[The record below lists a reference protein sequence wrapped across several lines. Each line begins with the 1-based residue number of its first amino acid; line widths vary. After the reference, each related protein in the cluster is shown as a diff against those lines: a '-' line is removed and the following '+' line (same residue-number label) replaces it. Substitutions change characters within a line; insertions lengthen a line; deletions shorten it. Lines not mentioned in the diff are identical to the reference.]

1 MPFASSTS
9 ASNRLDYS
17 GTYGGAVSIVV
28 RRYYRTGLPGTPPC
42 RGVTTAEPCLQSFLL
57 NPSRVGY
64 FMAPILKATEAPVAN
79 STATTSS
86 APHTKPPSEAHART
100 QPVALEI
107 PVTVNGAR
115 TADGS
120 DKRVPFSES
129 TQTVLVLPHGAV
141 VRIAAP
147 LASGQLV
154 FLTNE
159 KTKKEVVCQVV
170 KSKSTGGAAAYVEL
184 QFTEPSP
191 GFWGLQVP
199 AVSPAANPVH
209 RPAAPVPSGIAK
221 PVAPDPT
228 VARPSMAARPTPA
241 APAVPVAKPVV
252 PVAPPTPV
260 HQDPVVANSEPV
272 SPAHIAA
279 ESSKHFPVSAFSS
292 HSAEPVR
299 PAAPAESEIKL
310 PDPTSAASTATAP
323 PETAHHPIPAP
334 PLRDY
339 SKEIDALF
347 ASPQTPNE
355 PAPQS
360 QTTRT
365 IGAPTTD
372 DLKLQAARLQAQLSS
387 MLFTETPAASKN
399 AAPGGAKPAAPTAV
413 TPIDKPVVPA
423 KKPASIGLDEEV
435 KVPSWL
441 APLSQNSQG
450 VSAEPAEPPA
460 DSGDPPASV
469 NSEESFDAL
478 ATEAPKRSA
487 TAVFGGQLLGEAAST
502 GTKESKK
509 GLFIGLAAAV
519 VLVLAAGGWYY
530 HQNYSL
536 PASASA
542 AGTTSPE
549 ASASAPTT
557 TAPATPA
564 GSSPVTE
571 EVHSAPVVPSK
582 SSKRSAGA
590 PAVATPPPAA
600 EHRNARPAA
609 KTAEPVPAPATQ
621 SPALADVHLAAP
633 IVNHSTPSQQIGE
646 AVPSIDTKGVSE
658 GSDPFAVAG
667 RHTPPT
673 APLPI
678 GGDVKPAQLIKS
690 VPPEYP
696 EMAKA
701 QHVSG
706 KVQIDALV
714 DASGNVASVKV
725 LSGPML
731 LRKAALDA
739 VKQWKYSPAR
749 LDDQPTSMHLT
760 VTVEFRGQ

>member
-1 MPFASSTS
+1 
-9 ASNRLDYS
+9 
-17 GTYGGAVSIVV
+17 
-28 RRYYRTGLPGTPPC
+28 
-42 RGVTTAEPCLQSFLL
+42 
-57 NPSRVGY
+57 
-64 FMAPILKATEAPVAN
+64 MAPIVKETEALVAK
-79 STATTSS
+79 STATMSS
-86 APHTKPPSEAHART
+86 APQTKPSTEPHART

-141 VRIAAP
+141 IRIATP

-170 KSKSTGGAAAYVEL
+170 KSKSTGSAAAYVEL

-191 GFWGLQVP
+191 DFWGLQVP
-199 AVSPAANPVH
+199 AVVPTASPAH
-209 RPAAPVPSGIAK
+209 RPVTPVSSGPAK
-221 PVAPDPT
+221 PVSPMPT
-228 VARPSMAARPTPA
+228 VVKPSIAPKPTTPA
-241 APAVPVAKPVV
+241 APAVPVTKPVV
-252 PVAPPTPV
+252 PIVPPAPV
-260 HQDPVVANSEPV
+260 HQAPVVQNSEPV
-272 SPAHIAA
+272 SPAHIAP
-279 ESSKHFPVSAFSS
+279 ESSKQSPVPSSFSS
-292 HSAEPVR
+292 HTAEPVR
-299 PAAPAESEIKL
+299 PVGPPENKIKL
-310 PDPTSAASTATAP
+310 PDPVAPAPTPTVTADAP
-323 PETAHHPIPAP
+323 HHPIPVP

-339 SKEIDALF
+339 SKEINALF
-347 ASPQTPNE
+347 ASPQTPI
-355 PAPQS
+355 APPP
-360 QTTRT
+360 QTTPAT
-365 IGAPTTD
+365 AAPTTD

-399 AAPGGAKPAAPTAV
+399 AEAKSEAAAAV

-423 KKPASIGLDEEV
+423 KKLSTIGLDEEV

-441 APLSQNSQG
+441 APLSQNSQT
-450 VSAEPAEPPA
+450 VAAEPAEPLA
-460 DSGDPPASV
+460 DSTIQPVSV
-469 NSEESFDAL
+469 NSEKSFDAL
-478 ATEAPKRSA
+478 VTDPPQRST
-487 TAVFGGQLLGEAAST
+487 TAVFGGQLLGEAASA
-502 GTKESKK
+502 GTSEKGPKK
-509 GLFIGLAAAV
+509 GLFIGLAAAA
-519 VLVLAAGGWYY
+519 VLVLGAGGWYY
-530 HQNYSL
+530 HQNYST
-536 PASASA
+536 PATASA
-542 AGTTSPE
+542 APATSVSKPAASTLTATGPATPTVSTTVTEE
-549 ASASAPTT
+549 AHSAPVTSSRQT
-557 TAPATPA
+557 KRFPAEPAVAGSAPAPEHKNAKTAAKIEESVQAPATPA
-564 GSSPVTE
+564 LG
-571 EVHSAPVVPSK
+571 
-582 SSKRSAGA
+582 
-590 PAVATPPPAA
+590 
-600 EHRNARPAA
+600 
-609 KTAEPVPAPATQ
+609 
-621 SPALADVHLAAP
+621 DVHLAAP
-633 IVNHSTPSQQIGE
+633 IVTHSGQSQQIGE
-646 AVPSIDTKGVSE
+646 AVPSIDTKGAPVS
-658 GSDPFAVAG
+658 SDPFAVTG

-731 LRKAALDA
+731 LRKAAIDA
-739 VKQWKYSPAR
+739 VKQWKYTPAR